1 MKKGKLSCGRAR
13 KWISESVD
21 GNLSPERAERLDAH
35 VGGCEPCRK
44 LRDDFAAIRE
54 GAGALEEQ
62 TPSENVWNRIQS
74 SMTTDRIAERSPRI
88 RTAWLP
94 PFGSRLRPVL
104 ASGFVLILILAAVF
118 FGLRQFGIRPANG
131 GLDSSQRF
139 ALSKLKEAEGHY
151 TKAIEALSAAVSA
164 READFD
170 PQILTVFQN
179 NLTVVNQSIE
189 ACRQA
194 VLNHPNDFYTRNFL
208 LAAYQEKTDLLN
220 ELMALN
226 NKSAQTPK
234 AGTTI

>member
-1 MKKGKLSCGRAR
+1 MKKGRLSCGRAR

-21 GNLSPERAERLDAH
+21 GNLSPERSERLEAH
-35 VGGCEPCRK
+35 VRGCQPCRK
-44 LRDDFAAIRE
+44 LWDDLATIRE
-54 GAGALEEQ
+54 DAGALEEH
-62 TPSENVWNRIQS
+62 TPSENVWNRIQR
-74 SMTTDRIAERSPRI
+74 SMTTDRIVERSPRPR
-88 RTAWLP
+88 RTWSLQA
-94 PFGSRLRPVL
+94 GSRLRPVL
-104 ASGFVLILILAAVF
+104 TSGFALILILAAVF
-118 FGLRQFGIRPANG
+118 FGLRQFGPQSANG
-131 GLDSSQRF
+131 GLDPSQQF

-170 PQILTVFQN
+170 PQILAVFQK

-226 NKSAQTPK
+226 DRSAQIPK
-234 AGTTI
+234 TGTTI